1 MRAIGQKNVYA
12 VAFHGSGKVTFGRR
26 PQREV
31 LMGLS
36 EKNKNQCILLVTVMI
51 WGSLYVAGRVV
62 LPHVPALFLLF
73 LRFAVSSLLL
83 LGAARLRRLGKIRR
97 EDRKELLLVGVLGY
111 FLSNAALLLGI
122 QYANASF
129 SSLINALSP
138 VFISLFAMLFLGERM
153 QKKDA
158 ASLGTAVVGA
168 TVIIGNPGGGISGF
182 GICCCVFSLIVWS
195 YTTIHIKRL
204 AAKYDPI
211 LVTGCGMGIAA
222 LFSLPSSL
230 VYMKATG
237 IPVEI
242 TPSLLL
248 PVAYICVICT
258 AVSHLLWN
266 RALAK
271 TEATLCASFY
281 PVQPL
286 TSMLLGILLLRERLT
301 VNFIVGA
308 VLVLAAMLIHAVPER
323 RSVRI

>member
-1 MRAIGQKNVYA
+1 MMKI
-12 VAFHGSGKVTFGRR
+12 
-26 PQREV
+26 
-31 LMGLS
+31 S
-36 EKNKNQCILLVTVMI
+36 EKDRSQPVLLLTVMI

-83 LGAARLRRLGKIRR
+83 LGIARLRRLGKIRR
-97 EDRKELLLVGVLGY
+97 EDRKELLLVGILGY

-138 VFISLFAMLFLGERM
+138 IFISLFAMLFLGERM
-153 QKKDA
+153 PKKDV
-158 ASLGTAVVGA
+158 ASLGTAVAGA
-168 TVIIGNPGGGISGF
+168 AVIIGNPGGGISGF
-182 GICCCVFSLIVWS
+182 GIFCCVFSLIVWS
-195 YTTIHIKRL
+195 YTTVHIKRL
-204 AAKYDPI
+204 AARYDPI
-211 LVTGCGMGIAA
+211 LVTGSGMGIAA

-230 VYMKATG
+230 VFMRVTG
-237 IPVEI
+237 TSVEI

-248 PVAYICVICT
+248 PIAYICVVCT

-271 TEATLCASFY
+271 TEATYCASFY

-286 TSMLLGILLLRERLT
+286 TSMLLGILLLHEKLT
-301 VNFIVGA
+301 VNFIIGA
-308 VLVLAAMLIHAVPER
+308 FLVLAAMLLHAIPEKHTFAR
-323 RSVRI
+323 TDSTVG

>member
-12 VAFHGSGKVTFGRR
+12 VAYHGSGKVTFGRR

-138 VFISLFAMLFLGERM
+138 VFISCDM
-153 QKKDA
+153 
-158 ASLGTAVVGA
+158 
-168 TVIIGNPGGGISGF
+168 
-182 GICCCVFSLIVWS
+182 
-195 YTTIHIKRL
+195 
-204 AAKYDPI
+204 
-211 LVTGCGMGIAA
+211 
-222 LFSLPSSL
+222 
-230 VYMKATG
+230 
-237 IPVEI
+237 
-242 TPSLLL
+242 
-248 PVAYICVICT
+248 
-258 AVSHLLWN
+258 
-266 RALAK
+266 
-271 TEATLCASFY
+271 CASD
-281 PVQPL
+281 
-286 TSMLLGILLLRERLT
+286 S
-301 VNFIVGA
+301 
-308 VLVLAAMLIHAVPER
+308 
-323 RSVRI
+323 